1 MTTRILPVLLLL
13 FAGGAF
19 AHSTGASKG
28 HCDTEE
34 LEIEKL
40 MYEAESSAWML
51 GISIGAT
58 SWPALADVSSSEGGS
73 FDSTGLELGI
83 SAYRKS
89 GQWLSQ
95 DLYVGVELGLSIFES
110 SIAGSRNNLSQTG
123 LYLAP
128 SARLRMNGRSAAPWF
143 LEAGAGWYN
152 AEIVEYD
159 CEAGFACYVDATQF
173 ASDTTG
179 GFFGVRYGGSA
190 FVNLRV
196 HFVDHGRVRWADS
209 VAGDLNGP
217 FFVLAGGFTF

>member
-1 MTTRILPVLLLL
+1 ML

-19 AHSTGASKG
+19 AHSTGPSKG
-28 HCDTEE
+28 HSNSEE
-34 LEIEKL
+34 FEIEKL
-40 MYEAESSAWML
+40 MYEAERFPWML
-51 GISIGAT
+51 GISIGAM
-58 SWPALADVSSSEGGS
+58 SWPALADISSSAAGS
-73 FDSTGLELGI
+73 FNSTGLELGI
-83 SAYRKS
+83 SAYRRS
-89 GQWLSQ
+89 GQWLSR
-95 DLYVGVELGLSIFES
+95 DLYLGVELGLSIFES
-110 SIAGSRNNLSQTG
+110 SIAGIRNNLSQTG

-128 SARLRMNGRSAAPWF
+128 SARLRMSGKSATPWF

-159 CEAGFACYVDATQF
+159 CEGGYACYVDATLF

-196 HFVDHGRVRWADS
+196 HFVDHGGVRWADS
-209 VAGDLNGP
+209 VAGDLKGP